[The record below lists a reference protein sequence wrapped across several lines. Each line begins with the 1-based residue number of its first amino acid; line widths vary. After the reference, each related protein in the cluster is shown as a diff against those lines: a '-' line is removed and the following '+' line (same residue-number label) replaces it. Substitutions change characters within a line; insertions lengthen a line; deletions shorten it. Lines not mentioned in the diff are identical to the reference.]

1 MANTS
6 SSMRPGDMPG
16 MPGAAAGGSR
26 SDIPGSFSGDYADY
40 NDEDD
45 ATVAGRQ
52 LHTVSGINGSMADR
66 DAAGTGNQDPP
77 APSQPSGFFAGM
89 RSVFGLP
96 TWMYYFFWAFTWL
109 LGFGLLAFATDS
121 FGRTALWGYILYII
135 CIAVSV
141 VFAVIIGYGASQP
154 RSGTPGDALSQHILH
169 GSRIWA
175 LTWGVAFFVCELAF
189 NTVAAQYNFN
199 ASGMGIINCI
209 LASALVGIMYLS
221 GSAIFGDTPMF
232 VVGIVLLVESLVT
245 PAFRV
250 PRGYWITAVI
260 SGAALLI
267 AGITDYLGQSRRIKK
282 SGSTTR
288 DNGSSRSRQPS
299 RGRGKGLFSRLSRKS
314 RKDGEGRDTRNDIQH
329 STNGK
334 DPSGPSA
341 APSSR
346 ASSRTSSWD

>member
-45 ATVAGRQ
+45 ATVASRQ

-154 RSGTPGDALSQHILH
+154 RSGTPGDALSRHILH

-232 VVGIVLLVESLVT
+232 VVGIVLLVESLVI

-260 SGAALLI
+260 SGAA
-267 AGITDYLGQSRRIKK
+267 
-282 SGSTTR
+282 TR

-299 RGRGKGLFSRLSRKS
+299 AGRGGLFNRLSRKS
-314 RKDGEGRDTRNDIQH
+314 RKDGEGRDARNDMQYSANSKGPS
-329 STNGK
+329 ST
-334 DPSGPSA
+334 SA

>member
-1 MANTS
+1 M
-6 SSMRPGDMPG
+6 
-16 MPGAAAGGSR
+16 
-26 SDIPGSFSGDYADY
+26 
-40 NDEDD
+40 
-45 ATVAGRQ
+45 
-52 LHTVSGINGSMADR
+52 
-66 DAAGTGNQDPP
+66 
-77 APSQPSGFFAGM
+77 
-89 RSVFGLP
+89 
-96 TWMYYFFWAFTWL
+96 
-109 LGFGLLAFATDS
+109 
-121 FGRTALWGYILYII
+121 
-135 CIAVSV
+135 
-141 VFAVIIGYGASQP
+141 IIGYGASQP

-232 VVGIVLLVESLVT
+232 VVGIVLLAESLVI

-282 SGSTTR
+282 SGSATR

-299 RGRGKGLFSRLSRKS
+299 AGRGGLFNRLSRKS
-314 RKDGEGRDTRNDIQH
+314 RKDGEGRDARNDMQYSANSKGPS
-329 STNGK
+329 ST
-334 DPSGPSA
+334 SA

>member
-1 MANTS
+1 M
-6 SSMRPGDMPG
+6 
-16 MPGAAAGGSR
+16 
-26 SDIPGSFSGDYADY
+26 
-40 NDEDD
+40 
-45 ATVAGRQ
+45 
-52 LHTVSGINGSMADR
+52 
-66 DAAGTGNQDPP
+66 
-77 APSQPSGFFAGM
+77 
-89 RSVFGLP
+89 
-96 TWMYYFFWAFTWL
+96 
-109 LGFGLLAFATDS
+109 
-121 FGRTALWGYILYII
+121 
-135 CIAVSV
+135 
-141 VFAVIIGYGASQP
+141 IIGYGTSQRRNDTAS
-154 RSGTPGDALSQHILH
+154 DALSRHILH

>member
-141 VFAVIIGYGASQP
+141 VFAVIIGYGTSQP
-154 RSGTPGDALSQHILH
+154 RSGTPGDALSRHILH

-232 VVGIVLLVESLVT
+232 VVGIVLLVESLVI

-282 SGSTTR
+282 SGSATR

-299 RGRGKGLFSRLSRKS
+299 AGRGGLFNRLSRKS
-314 RKDGEGRDTRNDIQH
+314 RKDGEGRDARNDMQYSANSKGPS
-329 STNGK
+329 ST
-334 DPSGPSA
+334 SA

>member
-6 SSMRPGDMPG
+6 SSMRPGD

-45 ATVAGRQ
+45 ATVAGRRP
-52 LHTVSGINGSMADR
+52 HTVSGINSSAVDR
-66 DAAGTGNQDPP
+66 DAAGTGTQNPP

-141 VFAVIIGYGASQP
+141 VFAVIIGYGTSQP
-154 RSGTPGDALSQHILH
+154 RSGTPSDALSRHILH

-232 VVGIVLLVESLVT
+232 VVGIALLVESLVI

-267 AGITDYLGQSRRIKK
+267 AGITDYLGQSRRIRK
-282 SGSTTR
+282 SGPATG
-288 DNGSSRSRQPS
+288 DNRSSRSRQPS
-299 RGRGKGLFSRLSRKS
+299 AARRKGLFSRLSRKS
-314 RKDGEGRDTRNDIQH
+314 RKDGEDRNASDSIQH

-334 DPSGPSA
+334 DPSGLAA